1 MIPRIKV
8 EMCRISFEKANI
20 LKHMKKAF
28 TLCVAL
34 LAFIRIEAQSG
45 GGTDDSYLQ
54 IGIKTGPVYTKIN
67 NLAKMLVS
75 ESYYTGY
82 TFDNNS
88 QWGFTGSIY
97 LNYKLKE
104 SISAIYAEISY
115 SRLGSKL
122 HYSDTYDFNYD
133 FIVKYNYV
141 NLEMWYKA
149 YLFRGLYLGIGPRI
163 GFNLSP
169 GDIYYTSNGEDQFG
183 PDIRIQQ
190 QMRDV
195 LTGRTNF
202 SVGCSAGYEF
212 NFGISIDVR
221 YYYGISDVIETD
233 VNNFHFIENHNNS
246 HALQFTIGYA
256 IPYKK
261 IFF

>member
-1 MIPRIKV
+1 
-8 EMCRISFEKANI
+8 
-20 LKHMKKAF
+20 MKKVF
-28 TLCVAL
+28 TLCIVL
-34 LAFIRIEAQSG
+34 LTVIPLEAQTSKKS
-45 GGTDDSYLQ
+45 DDKFLQ
-54 IGIKTGPVYTKIN
+54 IGLKAGAVYTKIT

-82 TFDNNS
+82 TFENSS
-88 QWGFTGSIY
+88 QWGFTGGIY

-104 SISAIYAEISY
+104 SISAIYSEISY

-122 HYSDTYDFNYD
+122 HYSDIYDFNYD

-141 NLEMWYKA
+141 NLELWYKA
-149 YLFRGLYLGIGPRI
+149 YLYGGLHLGTGPRI

-169 GDIYYTSNGEDQFG
+169 GDIFYTSNGEDEFG

-202 SVGCSAGYEF
+202 SVGVSAGYEF
-212 NFGISIDVR
+212 DFGISIDVR

-246 HALQFTIGYA
+246 HVLQFTIGYA
-256 IPYKK
+256 IPYKFS
-261 IFF
+261 FF